1 MSAPEILLDDDVFD
15 ESFLKEIEQLEE
27 LATSSTQHH
36 HRRRHHHQPPH
47 LLPFKPSSSTVTSL
61 TSPLPPPPPP
71 PQLPPQHYFP
81 SPAAADFSDNINYSP
96 PRQLSQRFTNTTN
109 PNVSNSTNSITSTR
123 SSRSPVTPPNP
134 EIDLLKSELSRV
146 SKQLSDLKDECSMLR
161 KERDKKEQHKFSS
174 NTKTGSCA
182 AEAPLMAHAR
192 IGISPKSE
200 NLNAVAGGGR
210 IKVNIEQKSVGIQT
224 DNGAESASPSI
235 SGTTSSFSGLPK
247 LLTIWSSSRT
257 SHRKFVAK
265 LLETCAT
272 DFCALFG
279 FLGLNMTSE
288 TVKECLTHKPL
299 LANIVDPHSTEVT
312 RVSQLYFVLDKLSN
326 DMVRI
331 NDFVDVLLDLCE
343 LKNAL
348 LVHMALRILRVAVN
362 HLLSTERIRSRR
374 DNAEVERCHSGSD
387 SHSVHDSEVGM
398 QDISVDK
405 ASTARFSPAL
415 KNMHTVEHEVMTRI
429 DWCRLF
435 TSMCQTAL
443 TMSEE
448 RVKVEAVSI
457 MNIILRG
464 MDPYSERKQFGKR
477 CVYEAV
483 AGLLNKD
490 AGLFCRNEVAHLVY
504 LLLNYILTAFCKS
517 CKEIEGDIN
526 SAKDGT
532 GNFTYQ
538 ASCAI
543 LEGLAN
549 CISYPGHSLKL
560 QELSLCRS
568 AILVLAFLASGKSG
582 LDIFL
587 FHKLANGGNFLGSI
601 LQVLVWE
608 IDAETLD
615 SNPAPEISRERTLL
629 MREAL
634 ILLNRLVSHPVYAT
648 TVLQVLTSSR
658 DIVSLAIDSATRL
671 SKRNHRLLN
680 SDIITKQMRESE
692 VGGLATLFKKRI
704 VNFLGA
710 TT

>member
-15 ESFLKEIEQLEE
+15 ESFLKEIEELEV

-36 HRRRHHHQPPH
+36 QRRRHPPY
-47 LLPFKPSSSTVTSL
+47 KPSSSTVTSL
-61 TSPLPPPPPP
+61 ISPLP
-71 PQLPPQHYFP
+71 PPQHYFP
-81 SPAAADFSDNINYSP
+81 SATAAADFSDNINYSP
-96 PRQLSQRFTNTTN
+96 PRQLSQRFTNRNTDN
-109 PNVSNSTNSITSTR
+109 NNNNNSSTSTR
-123 SSRSPVTPPNP
+123 SSRSPVTPHNP
-134 EIDLLKSELSRV
+134 EIDLLKNELSRV

-161 KERDKKEQHKFSS
+161 KERDKKEQHKFTF
-174 NTKTGSCA
+174 NTNTGSCG
-182 AEAPLMAHAR
+182 AEAPLMTHAR
-192 IGISPKSE
+192 IGISPQSE
-200 NLNAVAGGGR
+200 NLNAAVGGNL

-224 DNGAESASPSI
+224 DSGTEYASPSI
-235 SGTTSSFSGLPK
+235 SGTTPSFSGLPK

-272 DFCALFG
+272 DFCTLFG
-279 FLGLNMTSE
+279 FLGLNLTSE

-299 LANIVDPHSTEVT
+299 LANIVDLHSTEVT
-312 RVSQLYFVLDKLSN
+312 RVSQLYFVLNKLSI
-326 DMVRI
+326 DRVPI
-331 NDFVDVLLDLCE
+331 NAFVDVLLDLCE

-348 LVHMALRILRVAVN
+348 LVHRALRILRVAVN
-362 HLLSTERIRSRR
+362 YLLSSERIRSRR
-374 DNAEVERCHSGSD
+374 DNDQVERCHSGSD
-387 SHSVHDSEVGM
+387 SEIM
-398 QDISVDK
+398 QDISEDK
-405 ASTARFSPAL
+405 ASIARFSPVL
-415 KNMHTVEHEVMTRI
+415 KKINTVDHEVMTRI

-435 TSMCQTAL
+435 TSTCETAI

-448 RVKVEAVSI
+448 RVKGEAVSI

-464 MDPYSERKQFGKR
+464 MDPFSERKQFGKR
-477 CVYEAV
+477 RVYEAI
-483 AGLLNKD
+483 ARLLNKE
-490 AGLFCRNEVAHLVY
+490 AGLFCRKEVAHLLY
-504 LLLNYILTAFCKS
+504 LLLNCPNILTTFCSS
-517 CKEIEGDIN
+517 CKEIVGDIK
-526 SAKDGT
+526 SAKDGME
-532 GNFTYQ
+532 NFTYE

-549 CISYPGHSLKL
+549 CILCPGHSLKL

-587 FHKLANGGNFLGSI
+587 FHKLSNGGNFLGLI

-615 SNPAPEISRERTLL
+615 SSPAPEIWRERTLF

-634 ILLNRLVSHPVYAT
+634 ILLNRLVSHPAYAT
-648 TVLQVLTSSR
+648 SVLQVLTSSR

-704 VNFLGA
+704 VTFLGE